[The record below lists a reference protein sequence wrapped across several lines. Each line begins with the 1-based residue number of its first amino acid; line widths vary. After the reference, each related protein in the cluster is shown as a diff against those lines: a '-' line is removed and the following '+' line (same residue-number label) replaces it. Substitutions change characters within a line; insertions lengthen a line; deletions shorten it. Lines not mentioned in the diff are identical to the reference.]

1 MADNLCLTS
10 PYLFRSF
17 ALEEKTVAGHDANS
31 CVSIHSRPV
40 RRLTPRP
47 TDRGRADRPSLTGG
61 VSEKDFIGSAVLST
75 SLFPLKGE
83 VSNHKG
89 IFDEEAENRERLA
102 GVFQRIHRRHT
113 ARKVH
118 DRTPYTA
125 CRKCGAMAWEQA
137 YDDWYCFRCGNRGYW
152 HGAGAEREFVQGGA
166 HGA

>member
-1 MADNLCLTS
+1 M
-10 PYLFRSF
+10 
-17 ALEEKTVAGHDANS
+17 EEKTVAGHDANS
-31 CVSIHSRPV
+31 CVEQCETVCGDTCESGDA
-40 RRLTPRP
+40 L
-47 TDRGRADRPSLTGG
+47 A
-61 VSEKDFIGSAVLST
+61 
-75 SLFPLKGE
+75 
-83 VSNHKG
+83 
-89 IFDEEAENRERLA
+89 DEEVENRERLA

-152 HGAGAEREFVQGGA
+152 RGAGVEHEFVQGGA

>member
-17 ALEEKTVAGHDANS
+17 ALVEKTVAAQYANS
-31 CVSIHSRPV
+31 CIEQCETVCRDTCEPGDT
-40 RRLTPRP
+40 L
-47 TDRGRADRPSLTGG
+47 AD
-61 VSEKDFIGSAVLST
+61 
-75 SLFPLKGE
+75 GE
-83 VSNHKG
+83 V
-89 IFDEEAENRERLA
+89 ENRERLA

-152 HGAGAEREFVQGGA
+152 HGAGAKREFVQGGV